1 MLLSYKA
8 GREQSGVQQEAFM
21 GTNVFE
27 ERSRR
32 TEMSPA
38 LGSAEPLCRYTGSV
52 ARAAPGAR
60 SHPWAV
66 IRVLCSAPCSAGRLL
81 YGQIRH
87 CPGGLAEGSS
97 ELSQWDI
104 SKGKEMGLGR
114 WLAPVKWGGHA
125 QSRPLP
131 HHQPVPQGCKPPQIP
146 TENKCWFL
154 SPQH

>member
-1 MLLSYKA
+1 
-8 GREQSGVQQEAFM
+8 M

-38 LGSAEPLCRYTGSV
+38 LGSAEPLCRYTGSA

-60 SHPWAV
+60 SHPGAV
-66 IRVLCSAPCSAGRLL
+66 IGVLCSAPCSAGRLL

-104 SKGKEMGLGR
+104 SKGKEMGLGG

-125 QSRPLP
+125 PPPTCAPGVQTSPDPHRKQMLVPLSSALISL
-131 HHQPVPQGCKPPQIP
+131 PPGKLRH
-146 TENKCWFL
+146 NKSLFL
-154 SPQH
+154 VMACQLQ